1 MTPRSSCTFST
12 HPERLLQRGA
22 SRCSRCRL
30 ISASAQ
36 SRLSATP
43 GAFCSG
49 SPRSACMT
57 RAICCARR
65 SDRPGTR
72 ACRISISCASDGYG
86 SQRNRQRRRRA
97 SDSSR
102 VRLLVRITCGLC
114 RARIV
119 PSSGIV
125 TCHSASTSR
134 RNASKA
140 SSARSTSSMSST
152 GDRSRVIASSSGR
165 LSRNRSLN
173 MYASRSSRLDPSVSL
188 KRAWSIWRG

>member
-1 MTPRSSCTFST
+1 MS
-12 HPERLLQRGA
+12 
-22 SRCSRCRL
+22 
-30 ISASAQ
+30 
-36 SRLSATP
+36 
-43 GAFCSG
+43 
-49 SPRSACMT
+49 

-72 ACRISISCASDGYG
+72 ACRISISCGSDGYG
-86 SQRNRQRRRRA
+86 SQRNRHRRRRA

-134 RNASKA
+134 RNASNA

-173 MYASRSSRLDPSVSL
+173 MYASRSSRLEPSALAQARVQHL
-188 KRAWSIWRG
+188 ARIVPLVERRHRVEPFVALQADQLRAEHVGEHFRAFGLADAGRALR